1 MDQAAGLRQM
11 ANPQPVKVIAV
22 TSGKGGVGKTNLSVN
37 LSLALASM
45 GREVM
50 LMDADLGLA
59 NVDVLLGL
67 TPKYNL
73 SHVISGERTLEEI
86 LVTGPNN
93 VKIVPAASGTQRMA
107 ELHPSEHS
115 GVIQAFSELSY
126 PLDYLIIDT
135 AAGISDSVVS
145 FTRAAREVMV
155 VVCDEP
161 SSITDAYA
169 LIKVLNRDYNVQRF
183 HVVAN
188 MVRTTQEGPQLFKK
202 LSMVTEKFLD
212 IPLDYM
218 GAVSFDE
225 NIRKAVQKQRAILEM
240 FPGTPAALGIKQIA
254 QKMDKWSMPRNME
267 GHLEFFVE
275 RLIEYSVQ
283 AGGAM

>member
-1 MDQAAGLRQM
+1 M
-11 ANPQPVKVIAV
+11 ANPHPVKVVAV

-37 LSLALASM
+37 LSLALASL

-86 LVTGPNN
+86 LISGPNN

-188 MVRTTQEGPQLFKK
+188 MVRTAQEGPLLFKK

-225 NIRKAVQKQRAILEM
+225 NIRKAVQKQKAILEM
-240 FPGTPAALGIKQIA
+240 FPGTPAAVGMKQLA
-254 QKMDKWSMPRNME
+254 QKMERWVLPRNVE

-283 AGGAM
+283 AQAGGSF

>member
-1 MDQAAGLRQM
+1 M

-86 LVTGPNN
+86 LVTGPND

-169 LIKVLNRDYNVQRF
+169 LIKVLNRDYQVERF
-183 HVVAN
+183 HVIAN

-225 NIRKAVQKQRAILEM
+225 NIRKAVQKQRAVLEM

-254 QKMDKWSMPRNME
+254 QKMDKWNMPKNME

-283 AGGAM
+283 AGSSM

>member
-86 LVTGPNN
+86 LVTGPHN

-169 LIKVLNRDYNVQRF
+169 LIKVLNRDYQVERF

-188 MVRTTQEGPQLFKK
+188 MVRTMQEGPQLFKK

-212 IPLDYM
+212 IPLDYV

-225 NIRKAVQKQRAILEM
+225 NIRKAVQKQRAVLEM

-254 QKMDKWSMPRNME
+254 QKMDKWSMPKNME

-275 RLIEYSVQ
+275 RLIEYSVH

>member
-1 MDQAAGLRQM
+1 M

-86 LVTGPNN
+86 LVTGPHN

-169 LIKVLNRDYNVQRF
+169 LIKVLNRDYQVERF

-188 MVRTTQEGPQLFKK
+188 MVRTVQEGPQLFKK

-212 IPLDYM
+212 IPLDYV

-225 NIRKAVQKQRAILEM
+225 NIRKAVQKQRAVLEM

-254 QKMDKWSMPRNME
+254 QKMDKWSMPKNME

-275 RLIEYSVQ
+275 RLIEYSVH